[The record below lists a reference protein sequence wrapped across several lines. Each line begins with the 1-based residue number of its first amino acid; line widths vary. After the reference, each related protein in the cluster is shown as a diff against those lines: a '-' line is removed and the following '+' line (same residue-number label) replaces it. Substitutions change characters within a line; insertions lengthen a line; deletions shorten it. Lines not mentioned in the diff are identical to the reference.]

1 MTGPTGA
8 TGPAGATG
16 ATGATGPTGPAGP
29 AGATGATGATGAE
42 GPTGPAGPAG
52 PAGATGAT
60 GPAGPAGPT
69 GPTGPTGPAG
79 ATGAAGAAGA
89 EGPTGPTGPAGA
101 TGATGPAGSPPPLN
115 ALYATNVGTQTL
127 ASTGDD
133 ASFDT
138 NQVEEG
144 SAITHTASTPTF
156 TLGESGIYLISY
168 SAVASNTTST
178 GTVGVELENN
188 STPVPGSESQA
199 TIATTSN
206 VANLAAT
213 VLVNVTGTATI
224 TLASTENNVTRTEAA
239 IVIQK
244 LN

>member
-1 MTGPTGA
+1 MPPVLPDL
-8 TGPAGATG
+8 PALLVRRVPRAPPGLLVLPDPLAQRV
-16 ATGATGPTGPAGP
+16 PPDLPALPGQPVLLDLLGLPVQLERRVPP
-29 AGATGATGATGAE
+29 ALRA
-42 GPTGPAGPAG
+42 PPVPPALPAQRAL
-52 PAGATGAT
+52 PE
-60 GPAGPAGPT
+60 PRV
-69 GPTGPTGPAG
+69 
-79 ATGAAGAAGA
+79 
-89 EGPTGPTGPAGA
+89 
-101 TGATGPAGSPPPLN
+101 PLDRPV
-115 ALYATNVGTQTL
+115 LPV
-127 ASTGDD
+127 DD

-224 TLASTENNVTRTEAA
+224 TLASTENNVTLTEAA

>member
-1 MTGPTGA
+1 MPPVLPDLPALRVPQVRRVLRVPRAPPGLLVLLDPLVQRALPDPPAPPGQPVLLDLLGLPA
-8 TGPAGATG
+8 PLERRGPAALR
-16 ATGATGPTGPAGP
+16 
-29 AGATGATGATGAE
+29 
-42 GPTGPAGPAG
+42 
-52 PAGATGAT
+52 
-60 GPAGPAGPT
+60 
-69 GPTGPTGPAG
+69 
-79 ATGAAGAAGA
+79 
-89 EGPTGPTGPAGA
+89 GPTGPTGPAGA

-224 TLASTENNVTRTEAA
+224 TLASTENNVTLTEAA

>member
-1 MTGPTGA
+1 MPPVLPDL
-8 TGPAGATG
+8 PALLVRRVPRAPPGLLVL
-16 ATGATGPTGPAGP
+16 PEPAAQQKG
-29 AGATGATGATGAE
+29 GQ
-42 GPTGPAGPAG
+42 
-52 PAGATGAT
+52 
-60 GPAGPAGPT
+60 
-69 GPTGPTGPAG
+69 
-79 ATGAAGAAGA
+79 
-89 EGPTGPTGPAGA
+89 
-101 TGATGPAGSPPPLN
+101 
-115 ALYATNVGTQTL
+115 GTQTL

-224 TLASTENNVTRTEAA
+224 TLASTENNVTLTEAA